1 MNINDPIEDFTLQ
14 NQNGETVHLT
24 DFADK
29 PLVLFF
35 FPRANTSGCT
45 IEACGFRDVFKKLQQ
60 AGIVVLGISRDD
72 VKAQKNFQ
80 RKYNLPYDLLADP
93 DMIVIKRYGLLKPKN
108 MYGKLVK
115 GVERTT
121 YIIGPDTGS
130 GQRLLHIFPKVKPEN
145 HVEEV
150 LDVLQKV
157 PAHS

>member
-45 IEACGFRDVFKKLQQ
+45 IEACGFRDAFQKLKNHG
-60 AGIVVLGISRDD
+60 ATVLGVSRDT

-80 RKYNLPYDLLADP
+80 RKYNLPFDLLADP
-93 DMIVIKRYGLLKPKN
+93 EMILIKRYDLLRPKS

-121 YIIGPDTGS
+121 FVISPDTGA
-130 GQRLLHIFPKVKPEN
+130 GQRLLHVFHKVRPEN
-145 HVEEV
+145 HAAEV
-150 LDVLQKV
+150 LEVLEKV
-157 PAHS
+157 PA